1 MIDNLY
7 IVKVGK
13 VYLSHDFDRIGKYSL
28 CANPTKEIKMYT
40 DEATAGYI
48 ADKLGG
54 EVMTFKE
61 VSE

>member
-1 MIDNLY
+1 MTDNLY

-13 VYLSHDFDRIGKYSL
+13 VYLSQDFDNIGKYTL

-48 ADKLGG
+48 ADKIGG
-54 EVMTFKE
+54 TVMTFKE
-61 VSE
+61 ETE

>member
-1 MIDNLY
+1 MTDNLY

-13 VYLSHDFDRIGKYSL
+13 VYLSNDFDNIGKYTL
-28 CANPTKEIKMYT
+28 CANPTKGIKMYT
-40 DEATAGYI
+40 DEAIAGHI

>member
-1 MIDNLY
+1 MTDNLY
-7 IVKVGK
+7 IIKVGE
-13 VYLSHDFDRIGKYSL
+13 VYLSHDFGRIGKYTL

-40 DEATAGYI
+40 DEVIAGHI
-48 ADKLGG
+48 DDKLGG

>member
-1 MIDNLY
+1 MTDNLY
-7 IVKVGK
+7 IIKVGE
-13 VYLSHDFDRIGKYSL
+13 VYLSHDFGRIGKYTL

-40 DEATAGYI
+40 DEVIAGHI